1 MAFIDSILSHDL
13 RIVVNENLISQD
25 SLILAVQEQGQGW
38 AIRSAKSQEPGDY
51 HFKTQLKKFTINAS
65 LIVPPQFRCQG
76 SGTLTQQ
83 P

>member
-51 HFKTQLKKFTINAS
+51 HFKA
-65 LIVPPQFRCQG
+65 
-76 SGTLTQQ
+76 
-83 P
+83 